1 MCGES
6 EEAWLMGRSLA
17 LSADSPQVPLVRDEA
32 VTLKWIASH
41 QFRYLGNMKQ
51 TRDLQTG

>member
-1 MCGES
+1 
-6 EEAWLMGRSLA
+6 MGRSLA